1 MKEFYVAYMIKREE
15 GVSYHD
21 MEMYLVDSTPD
32 DVKNYIRRMLD
43 NWNADI
49 ILLSVIPLIDG
60 EI

>member
-1 MKEFYVAYMIKREE
+1 MIKEKGR
-15 GVSYHD
+15 VFYHD
-21 MEMYLVDSTPD
+21 MEMYLDDSTPD